1 MNRRTLVLAALV
13 LGFASGCS
21 KPPAATASPSASE
34 NGTPSGGPAVNAAP
48 QDSENGTPTMNA
60 PTPNDSQPKPGES
73 AVYIVKDSGVR
84 CFAPPCP
91 SYNAFP
97 VDKPDAEPIPVHELE
112 LSAVTQ
118 GSDEKM
124 GELIRKTVDGTG
136 LRVQATLETRP
147 NAGPAGAATVL
158 RASKVEN

>member
-1 MNRRTLVLAALV
+1 MNSRSLVVAALV

-21 KPPAATASPSASE
+21 KPPAATASPPTSE
-34 NGTPSGGPAVNAAP
+34 NGTPSTAPAPQAAP
-48 QDSENGTPTMNA
+48 QDSENGTPTMTPP
-60 PTPNDSQPKPGES
+60 PTNDSESKPGES

-91 SYNAFP
+91 TYNAFP

-112 LSAVTQ
+112 LSAVTK
-118 GSDEKM
+118 GSDEQT
-124 GELIRKTVDGTG
+124 EALIRKTLDGQG
-136 LRVQATLETRP
+136 LRVQGTLETRP

>member
-1 MNRRTLVLAALV
+1 MNRRSLVLAALV
-13 LGFASGCS
+13 LGFVSGCS
-21 KPPAATASPSASE
+21 KPPAATSSPPASASA
-34 NGTPSGGPAVNAAP
+34 TPS
-48 QDSENGTPTMNA
+48 SENGTPTMNS
-60 PTPNDSQPKPGES
+60 PSNNDSQPKQGES

-91 SYNAFP
+91 TYNAFP

-112 LSAVTQ
+112 LSAVTK
-118 GSDEKM
+118 GSDEQT
-124 GELIRKTVDGTG
+124 EALIRKTVDGTG
-136 LRVQATLETRP
+136 LKVQGTLETRP

>member
-1 MNRRTLVLAALV
+1 MNRRSLVLAALV
-13 LGFASGCS
+13 LGFVSGCS
-21 KPPAATASPSASE
+21 KPPAATSSPPASE
-34 NGTPSGGPAVNAAP
+34 NGTPS
-48 QDSENGTPTMNA
+48 SENGTPTM
-60 PTPNDSQPKPGES
+60 TPPPSNDSQPKQGES

-91 SYNAFP
+91 TYNAFP

-112 LSAVTQ
+112 LSAVTK
-118 GSDEKM
+118 GSDEQT
-124 GELIRKTVDGTG
+124 GALIRKTLDGTG
-136 LRVQATLETRP
+136 LKIQGTLETRP

>member
-1 MNRRTLVLAALV
+1 MNSRSLVLAALV
-13 LGFASGCS
+13 VGFVSGCS
-21 KPPAATASPSASE
+21 KPPAATSSPLASE
-34 NGTPSGGPAVNAAP
+34 SGPPS
-48 QDSENGTPTMNA
+48 SENGTPTM
-60 PTPNDSQPKPGES
+60 PPPPSHDSQPKPGES

-91 SYNAFP
+91 TYNAFP

-112 LSAVTQ
+112 LSAVTK
-118 GSDEKM
+118 GSDEQTDA
-124 GELIRKTVDGTG
+124 LIRKTLDGTG
-136 LRVQATLETRP
+136 LKIQGTLETRP

>member
-1 MNRRTLVLAALV
+1 
-13 LGFASGCS
+13 
-21 KPPAATASPSASE
+21 
-34 NGTPSGGPAVNAAP
+34 
-48 QDSENGTPTMNA
+48 TPTM
-60 PTPNDSQPKPGES
+60 TPPPSHDSQPKPGES

-91 SYNAFP
+91 TYNAFP

-112 LSAVTQ
+112 LSAVTK
-118 GSDEKM
+118 GSDEQT
-124 GELIRKTVDGTG
+124 EALIRKTLDGTG
-136 LRVQATLETRP
+136 LKIQGTLETRP

>member
-1 MNRRTLVLAALV
+1 MNSRSLVLAALV
-13 LGFASGCS
+13 LGFVSGCS
-21 KPPAATASPSASE
+21 KPPAATSSPPASE
-34 NGTPSGGPAVNAAP
+34 NGLPS
-48 QDSENGTPTMNA
+48 SENGTPTM
-60 PTPNDSQPKPGES
+60 TPPPRHDSQPKPGES

-91 SYNAFP
+91 TYNAFP

-112 LSAVTQ
+112 LSAVTK
-118 GSDEKM
+118 GSDEQT
-124 GELIRKTVDGTG
+124 EALIRKTLDGTG
-136 LRVQATLETRP
+136 LKIQGTLETRP

>member
-1 MNRRTLVLAALV
+1 MKSRPLLLAALA
-13 LGFASGCS
+13 LGLAFGCS
-21 KPPAATASPSASE
+21 KPPGATAASAANAAPQNSE
-34 NGTPSGGPAVNAAP
+34 NGTPAM
-48 QDSENGTPTMNA
+48 TPP
-60 PTPNDSQPKPGES
+60 PTNDSQPKQGES

-84 CFAPPCP
+84 CIAPPCP

-112 LSAVTQ
+112 LSAVTD
-118 GSDEKM
+118 GSDEKT
-124 GELIRKTVDGTG
+124 ESLIRKTLDGTG
-136 LRVQATLETRP
+136 LKVQGTLETRP

>member
-1 MNRRTLVLAALV
+1 MNSRSLVLAALV
-13 LGFASGCS
+13 LGFVSGCS
-21 KPPAATASPSASE
+21 KPPAATSSPPASE
-34 NGTPSGGPAVNAAP
+34 NGPPS
-48 QDSENGTPTMNA
+48 SENGTPTMTS
-60 PTPNDSQPKPGES
+60 PPSHDSQPKPGES

-91 SYNAFP
+91 TYNAFP

-112 LSAVTQ
+112 LSAVTK
-118 GSDEKM
+118 GSDEQTDA
-124 GELIRKTVDGTG
+124 LIRKTLDGTG
-136 LRVQATLETRP
+136 LKIQGTLETRP